1 MNVHAHA
8 HELKT
13 IFRRLLVLLFS
24 CGLLFLVSCSQ
35 KEGGDMENMN
45 DSNHVRIMAAS
56 DLHYLSKQLY
66 DPQSAVFEKLMSTN
80 DGKLAEKTDEIL
92 DALKAAALKEKP
104 DVLVLCGDLT
114 FNGEL
119 VSLNEVAESLKGVEE
134 AGIPVLVTT
143 GNHDIAYRMA
153 MTYFGDEPEYTQSI
167 SSNTFADVMSE
178 YGYKD
183 ALYRD
188 ETSLSYM
195 YAINDSCWMLV
206 LDANSTE
213 YPCAIGGDTLVWMDE
228 VLSKADEAGA
238 SVIVMS
244 HQNILIQSQMMYM
257 GYVLNNHDAVE
268 NILRSHGVFLCLS
281 GHSHLQHTAVK
292 DGMSDVCN
300 ESVSIWPL
308 QYGMFDV
315 DLSKRTFAHELTSLG
330 IYQEEAFEVFTQTL
344 LRMTSANVKE
354 AVDDPVLQKEMTDYA
369 IAMNA
374 AYFSGNAQKVRE
386 LAAQK
391 GRELWETFGA
401 SSFWSLYMKNIIEE
415 YCAE

>member
-1 MNVHAHA
+1 
-8 HELKT
+8 
-13 IFRRLLVLLFS
+13 
-24 CGLLFLVSCSQ
+24 
-35 KEGGDMENMN
+35 MEKMN
-45 DSNHVRIMAAS
+45 DTNHVRIMAAS

-66 DPQSAVFEKLMSTN
+66 DPQSPVFEKLMSTN

-92 DALKAAALKEKP
+92 GALKAAALREKP
-104 DVLVLCGDLT
+104 DVLVICGDLT

-119 VSLNEVAESLKGVEE
+119 VSLNEVAESLQEVEE

-167 SSNTFADVMSE
+167 SSNTFADVMGA
-178 YGYKD
+178 YGYD
-183 ALYRD
+183 EALYRD

-195 YAINDSCWMLV
+195 YALNESCWMLV
-206 LDANSTE
+206 LDANSTDS
-213 YPCAIGGDTLVWMDE
+213 PCAIGGDTLIWMDE
-228 VLSKADEAGA
+228 VLSKAEEAGA

-281 GHSHLQHTAVK
+281 GHSHLQHAAEK
-292 DGMSDVCN
+292 DGLCDVCN
-300 ESVSIWPL
+300 ESVCIWPL

-315 DLSKRTFAHELTSLG
+315 DLSNRTFTHALTSLG
-330 IYQEEAFEVFTQTL
+330 IDQEEAFEVFTQTL

-354 AVDDPVLQKEMTDYA
+354 AVDDPALQKEMTDYA

-386 LAAQK
+386 LANEK
-391 GRELWETFGA
+391 GRELWETYGA

-415 YCAE
+415 YCGE